1 MEAMV
6 ITTETNDTLE
16 MNDLALSEIEM
27 QSNNDA

>member
-16 MNDLALSEIEM
+16 MNDLALSVIEM